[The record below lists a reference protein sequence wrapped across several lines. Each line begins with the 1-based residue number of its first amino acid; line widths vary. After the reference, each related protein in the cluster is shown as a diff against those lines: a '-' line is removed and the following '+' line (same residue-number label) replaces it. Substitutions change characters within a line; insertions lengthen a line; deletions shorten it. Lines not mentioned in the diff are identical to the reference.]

1 MKMNKVGSEPI
12 TEAAACPPQ
21 STLYCPVKFTM
32 PTMIV
37 RLLACCVKM
46 NDYKKSFHI
55 HVN

>member
-1 MKMNKVGSEPI
+1 MNKVGSEPI